1 MPKAKA
7 FDVGDKIW
15 IEVEVEL
22 FIDGGQTAIYTA
34 PSGNRERISI
44 DSERIKK
51 IVKAPE
57 WVPPRMR

>member
-1 MPKAKA
+1 MSKARA

-22 FIDGGQTAIYTA
+22 FIDGGQTAVYTA

-44 DSERIKK
+44 ESDRIKK
-51 IVKAPE
+51 AVKAPE

>member
-22 FIDGGQTAIYTA
+22 FIDGGQTAVYTA
-34 PSGNRERISI
+34 PSGNRERIAV
-44 DSERIKK
+44 DSDRIKK
-51 IVKAPE
+51 VVKAPE